1 MDILIIDAQ
10 KGFIG
15 ENNDYVK
22 RVNDYLLSNNFEHI
36 IYTKFVA
43 LNKNNSC
50 EGGLSDKEEIKLAVK
65 KLPNSRVFVKRCHG
79 LTELMLKYLRKNNIT
94 EVQLCGVDN
103 QGSLKLFYYEL
114 QRNGFKAY
122 PLDDLM
128 IASKRNLPCE
138 DIINNIRQNSVNS
151 FYVSDLLLYEVATS
165 TSIMSFAFM
174 EWLLG
179 DNHTTNKFLNIIRYY
194 YKLYPARLSDCEP
207 ELLLWLKSG
216 ARAYRMGDGY
226 DCLRFVSPI
235 AHYAHSVQE
244 ISELVDKSL
253 TTIYNTNKAKEAS
266 KIFCSAIWLL
276 KNNVHKKELLDK
288 LNTIFDLNISDDIAV
303 NYERFDKDKTPLNA
317 VNLVLSIFVN
327 STSMQDIVEDA
338 KNKNSYDLT
347 ISATVITIAEV
358 YYRDYLDIS
367 SDSFTNLPDK
377 FKRLLRD
384 FPKCYH

>member
-22 RVNDYLLSNNFEHI
+22 RVNNYLLSNSFDHA

-65 KLPNSRVFVKRCHG
+65 KLPNSRVFIKRCHG
-79 LTELMLKYLRKNNIT
+79 LTELMIKYLRENNIA

-114 QRNGFKAY
+114 QRNGFKVN
-122 PLDDLM
+122 LLVDLM
-128 IASKRNLPCE
+128 IASEKNLPCE
-138 DIINNIRQNSVNS
+138 DIINNIRQNPVNS

-165 TSIMSFAFM
+165 TSIVSFAFM

-179 DNHTTNKFLNIIRYY
+179 DNHTTNKFLSIIRYY
-194 YKLYPARLSDCEP
+194 YKLYPARLSDCE
-207 ELLLWLKSG
+207 LGLVQWFKSG
-216 ARAYRMGDGY
+216 ARAYRIGNGY

-235 AHYAHSVQE
+235 AHYARSVQE
-244 ISELVDKSL
+244 IFELVEKSL
-253 TTIYNTNKAKEAS
+253 TAIYNTNEAKEAT

-288 LNTIFDLNISDDIAV
+288 LKTIFEISVNDDIAI
-303 NYERFDKDKTPLNA
+303 NCEIFDTKRTPMSA
-317 VNLVLSIFVN
+317 VNLILSIFVN
-327 STSMQDIVEDA
+327 SNSMQNIIDEA
-338 KNKNSYDLT
+338 KSKNVYDKT
-347 ISATVITIAEV
+347 ISSAIIILAEV
-358 YYRDYLDIS
+358 YYRDYLNIS
-367 SDSFTNLPDK
+367 SDDFTNLPDK
-377 FKRLLRD
+377 FKKLLKD
-384 FPKCYH
+384 FPKCFH